1 MIEQSEE
8 LIKRLNELK
17 KYIFFEILEL
27 AGRVFIVVDYDE
39 TVVIG
44 RRGFLPEEKERG
56 LVLVFN
62 SKMKFSWDEN
72 AITAILFF
80 GNTPERCYIPINA
93 IAVVFSP
100 DLRIQLSVP
109 VLKSEIEKQGD
120 SSPLAQND
128 KENKKQTTIENE
140 KKDNII
146 DITKLRKKK

>member
-1 MIEQSEE
+1 MIEKYEE

-17 KYIFFEILEL
+17 KYVFFEILEL

-56 LVLVFN
+56 LILVFN
-62 SKMKFSWDEN
+62 RKMKFTWDED
-72 AITAILFF
+72 AITAILVF

-93 IAVVFSP
+93 IAGVFSP

-109 VLKSEIEKQGD
+109 VLKSEIEKKED
-120 SSPLAQND
+120 SSPLDQND
-128 KENKKQTTIENE
+128 KENKKQTTVENE

-146 DITKLRKKK
+146 DITKFLKKK